1 MLPGCGCLPQLQRSW
16 LPGPLQFCLALG
28 WLLPLLL
35 WSCGR
40 QQRHKLVSWRVV
52 GRCSLAGALA
62 GLGGARGRRAAQ
74 VSPPLP
80 LPVVGAAAPPA
91 AANQASRRAVAG
103 RCGRRPPYRC
113 WCGLLSRANP
123 APVVC
128 RRRRPPLLCRSRPP
142 AAAHPVAAAGLLG
155 ACCAAHTCAEPG
167 LPGVPCPARHA
178 ALRSTLVNHS
188 RQAGGTRAGGWS
200 WASGWRG
207 GLLLRRVPLW
217 HSPAL
222 QLPQRLACSS
232 WVGCRVAFAARVCGI
247 VQSLCVL
254 HNRCCPA
261 APAAPSLLRSGPP
274 TCAPARRLL
283 PIAAGCNLSSLAA
296 FNRLFP
302 RSCCCCC
309 SALPCPARRCL
320 LALPPLLAAALPLLA
335 L

>member
-167 LPGVPCPARHA
+167 LPGVPCPAQHA

-217 HSPAL
+217 HSPAPH
-222 QLPQRLACSS
+222 LPQARMQVHFCGRCVRHCSIPVCAAQPLLPRS
-232 WVGCRVAFAARVCGI
+232 PCRTFPPAQRPTHLRPCTAFASHCCRLQPVKSRGI
-247 VQSLCVL
+247 QQVVPPLLLLLLLC
-254 HNRCCPA
+254 A
-261 APAAPSLLRSGPP
+261 
-274 TCAPARRLL
+274 
-283 PIAAGCNLSSLAA
+283 
-296 FNRLFP
+296 
-302 RSCCCCC
+302 
-309 SALPCPARRCL
+309 ALPCPAL
-320 LALPPLLAAALPLLA
+320 LAGAAPFARCCAAPA
-335 L
+335 CPVRPA